1 MKAIIT
7 LNNEKWQVPEEITV
21 GQFSQVA
28 SLGLEDL
35 KARRLICA
43 IILDAP
49 LQTFNQVED
58 EELEGVFQICMA
70 SMISMNEPRPYDGLV
85 DFDQMTFGQFV
96 DLDSLSHMGL
106 NDNLVEC
113 ISIIWEHDTDQIWS
127 TPMARYWRGIE
138 QWLEKRKAIYKAY
151 ETFFEIVED
160 VEPSEDSNAS
170 DTADIRR
177 AWYQAIV
184 TLAGEDFMKIH
195 EVVERPLTEAL
206 NYLSYLKD
214 QAFKRQQAQRHR
226 LAQMKHR

>member
-7 LNNEKWQVPEEITV
+7 LNNEKWPVPEEITV

-49 LQTFNQVED
+49 LQTFSQVEE
-58 EELEGVFQICMA
+58 EELEGVFNLTMA
-70 SMISMNEPRPYDGLV
+70 SMLSLNEPRQYDGPI
-85 DFDQMTFGQFV
+85 DFEQLTFGQFV

-106 NDNLVEC
+106 NDNMVEV
-113 ISIIWEHDTDQIWS
+113 ISIIWQHEPEQIWN
-127 TPMARYWRGIE
+127 TPMARYWRGLEMWIE
-138 QWLEKRKAIYKAY
+138 RRKQVYEKYA
-151 ETFFEIVED
+151 TFFNPDNIEASETDEPAEAQD
-160 VEPSEDSNAS
+160 V
-170 DTADIRR
+170 RR

-184 TLAGEDFMKIH
+184 TLAGEDFLKVNQ
-195 EVVERPLTEAL
+195 VVDRPLIEAL
-206 NYLSYLKD
+206 NFLSYLKD
-214 QAFKRQQAQRHR
+214 QAIQKQQAQRHR